1 MNKINDKAWIR
12 EDTLTMLLAK
22 ARLKHLQKDTHG
34 MKWYNSNGNKV
45 QYNNWRQTKNTSM
58 SICAKNTIVR
68 LQYITVRPP
77 NVSVPLHPTTIIYRD
92 A

>member
-1 MNKINDKAWIR
+1 MNKIDDKAWIR

-34 MKWYNSNGNKV
+34 MKWYNSNGNKI
-45 QYNNWRQTKNTSM
+45 QYNNQRQTKNTSIL
-58 SICAKNTIVR
+58 ICVKNVTIR
-68 LQYITVRPP
+68 LQNTNIRPP
-77 NVSVPLHPTTIIYRD
+77 NVTVSPHLTAIIYRD

>member
-1 MNKINDKAWIR
+1 MNKIDDKAWIR

-34 MKWYNSNGNKV
+34 MKWYNSNGNKI
-45 QYNNWRQTKNTSM
+45 QYNNRRQTKNTSM
-58 SICAKNTIVR
+58 LIHVKNTIVQ
-68 LQYITVRPP
+68 LQYITVRLP
-77 NVSVPLHPTTIIYRD
+77 NVTVPPHPTAIIYRD